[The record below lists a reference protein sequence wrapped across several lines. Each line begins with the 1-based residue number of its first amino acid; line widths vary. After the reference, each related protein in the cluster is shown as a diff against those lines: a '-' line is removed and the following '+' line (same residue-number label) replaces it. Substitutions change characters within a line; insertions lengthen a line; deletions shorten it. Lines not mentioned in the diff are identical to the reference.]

1 MKFLNNIRKLLR
13 IEQWYKNLII
23 FLPLLFP
30 STTNL
35 YSFTQYIVGFFGFCF
50 VSSITYII
58 NDWVDREKDALH
70 PTKKFRPLASGAIS
84 PKTAT
89 IVTIILAI
97 LTILSTLYLG
107 TFFGTVVGTYFIIT
121 NAYSFGLKNIPLLDI
136 LIIAGNFVL
145 RMMAGLSYFPTI
157 DLLPYFGLLFG
168 IITIFLTHKRRSD
181 IKLLGEK
188 ASKHKPVLKFYSRR
202 NSYIFRQIG
211 YVIILLAFYKLW
223 TLNILSE
230 IQIAAALLLLLTTSV
245 LFSRDPHL
253 TIKPHYL
260 LKNPLWVII
269 LTANI
274 IINIWI

>member
-1 MKFLNNIRKLLR
+1 MKFLNNFRKLLR

-23 FLPLLFP
+23 FLPLLF
-30 STTNL
+30 TTTS
-35 YSFTQYIVGFFGFCF
+35 YTSTQYIIGFFGFCF

-58 NDWVDREKDALH
+58 NDWVDREKDSLH

-84 PKTAT
+84 PKTAAV
-89 IVTIILAI
+89 VTVILAI
-97 LTILSTLYLG
+97 LVIISSIYLG
-107 TFFGTVVGTYFIIT
+107 TFFGIIVGTYFLIT

-145 RMMAGLSYFPTI
+145 RMMAGLSQFPTM

-168 IITIFLTHKRRSD
+168 IIAIFLTHKRRSD

-188 ASKHKPVLKFYSRR
+188 ATKHKPVLKFYNRR

-223 TLNILSE
+223 TLNTLNE
-230 IQIAAALLLLLTTSV
+230 FQIATALLLLLVTSI
-245 LFSRDPHL
+245 LFSRDPPL

-260 LKNPLWVII
+260 LKNPLWII
-269 LTANI
+269 TLIANLI
-274 IINIWI
+274 VFIWI

>member
-23 FLPLLFP
+23 FLPLLLP

-35 YSFTQYIVGFFGFCF
+35 YSPTQYIVGFFGFCMI
-50 VSSITYII
+50 SSVTYII
-58 NDWVDREKDALH
+58 NDWIDRKKDALH

-89 IVTIILAI
+89 LTTIILAI
-97 LTILSTLYLG
+97 LVTLSALYLG
-107 TFFGTVVGTYFIIT
+107 TFFGAVVGTYFVVT

-145 RMMAGLSYFPTI
+145 RMMAGLPHFPTI
-157 DLLPYFGLLFG
+157 DLLPYFSLLFG
-168 IITIFLTHKRRSD
+168 IIVIFLTHKRRSD
-181 IKLLGEK
+181 IKLLREK
-188 ASKHKPVLKFYSRR
+188 ASKHKPVLRFYSRR

-211 YVIILLAFYKLW
+211 YIIILLAFYKLF
-223 TLNILSE
+223 TLNILTE
-230 IQIAAALLLLLTTSV
+230 VQIAATLLLLLTTSI
-245 LFSRDPHL
+245 LFSRNPHL

-260 LKNPLWVII
+260 FKNPLWDTALIMNIVVIVF
-269 LTANI
+269 
-274 IINIWI
+274 

>member
-1 MKFLNNIRKLLR
+1 MKFLNNFRKLLR

-23 FLPLLFP
+23 FLPLFF
-30 STTNL
+30 TTTS
-35 YSFTQYIVGFFGFCF
+35 YTPIQYIIGFFGFCF

-58 NDWVDREKDALH
+58 NDWVDRKKDALH
-70 PTKKFRPLASGAIS
+70 PTKKFRPLASGAIL

-89 IVTIILAI
+89 IITIILA
-97 LTILSTLYLG
+97 LLVTLSAIYLG
-107 TFFGTVVGTYFIIT
+107 TFFGIIVGTYFVVT

-145 RMMAGLSYFPTI
+145 RMMAGLSQFPTI

-188 ASKHKPVLKFYSRR
+188 ATKHKPVLKFYNRR

-211 YVIILLAFYKLW
+211 YIVMLLAFYKLW
-223 TLNILSE
+223 TLNILNE
-230 IQIAAALLLLLTTSV
+230 LQIAATLMLLLVTSV
-245 LFSRDPHL
+245 LFSHDPHL

-260 LKNPLWVII
+260 LKKPLWIATLMANLII
-269 LTANI
+269 F
-274 IINIWI
+274 IWI